1 MDTASDNDSDEGSIG
16 GNAANDMGLDLT
28 GILFGNIDSE
38 GKLVDDEDEQGH
50 AFDAELRENLSSLS
64 KMGLNSLLSEVIDQ
78 NGGSNSDEETED
90 KPASESADNLSAFDA
105 LKAGVKSETT
115 EDGAIKAQDDAI
127 DYSDINE
134 LSEDCPRTP
143 SPPAAAAKATAEEAA
158 TSTSTFDDLEDAIPA
173 SKVEAKPTKDDKEL
187 MPPPSTPIRSTSTS
201 STGTEDSATKPVSP
215 DASSTSESK
224 ANEAKAE
231 ADRRLDTPLA
241 DILPSKYQNVDVCEL
256 FPDFRPQKVLRFSRL
271 FGPGKPTSL
280 PQIWR
285 HVRKRR
291 RKRNQSR
298 DQKLTNTGGSDSPS
312 DTEEPRRRG
321 FSIHFGP
328 EPKPSDCMSDDEDK
342 LLSDLNSEDVRQEGP
357 DNGDNNDQKPKVA
370 DWRYGP
376 AQIWYDMLEVPDSG
390 EGFNYGFKTKPAQSS
405 SSMTKFNGERTAASA
420 ESEVSQELSIADDA
434 FLMVSQLHWEDDVV
448 WDGNDIKAKVLQ
460 KLNSKTNAAGWLPS
474 SGSRTAGAFSQPGK
488 SALPVGN
495 NSGGG
500 GGNSSKQN
508 SGSSATK
515 KALQSAAQNK
525 QVEAPD
531 DTWYSLF
538 PVENEELIYHKWE
551 DEVIWDAQQM
561 SKVPKPKVLTL
572 DPNDENIILG
582 IPDDIDPSKINK
594 NTGPPPKIKIPHP
607 HVKKSKILL
616 GKAGVI
622 NVLAEDA
629 PPPPPKSPDRDPFN
643 ISNDS
648 YYTPKTEPTLR
659 LKVGGGNLIQHST
672 PVVELRAP
680 FVPTHMGAMKLRSF
694 HRPPLKKF
702 SHGPLAQTMPHPVHP
717 LLKHI
722 AKKAK
727 QREVERIASGG
738 GDVFFMRNPED
749 LSGKDG
755 DIVLAEFCE
764 EHPPLMNQVGMCS
777 KIKNYYKRKA
787 EKDSGPQ
794 DYVYGEVAFAHTS
807 PFLGILHPGQCIQ
820 ALENNMYRAPIYPH
834 KMAPYDFLI
843 IRTRN
848 SYWIRVV
855 NAIFTVGQECPLYE
869 VPGPNSKRANN
880 FTRDFLQV
888 FIYRLFWKS
897 RDNPRRIRMDDV
909 KRAFPAHSESSI
921 RKRLKQCADF
931 KRTGMDSNWWV
942 IKPEFRLPS
951 EEEIRAMVSPEQ
963 CCAYFSMIAAEQ
975 RLKDAGYGEKSL
987 FAPQEDDDEEA
998 QLLDDEVKVAPWN
1011 TTRAYIQAMRGK
1023 CLLQLSGPAD
1033 PTGCG
1038 EGFSYV
1044 RVPNKPTQTKEEQ
1057 ESQPKRSVTGTDA
1070 DLRRLPL
1077 QRAKELLRKFKVP
1090 EEEIKKLT
1098 RWEVIDVVRT
1108 LSTEKAKAGEEG
1120 MDKFSRGNRFSI
1132 AEHQERYKEECQRI
1146 FDLQNRVLASSEV
1159 LSTDEDESSASEE
1172 SDLEELGKNLEN
1184 MLANKKTSTQLSLER
1199 EEQER
1204 QELLRQL
1211 EEEQGDGASKSKAK
1225 DEATQQPMANNNQG
1239 RILRI
1244 TRTFKGNDGKE
1255 YTRVETVRRQ
1265 AVIDAYIKIRTTKDE
1280 QFIKQFATLDE
1291 QQKEEM
1297 KREKRRI
1304 QEQLRR
1310 IKRNQE
1316 RERLAQLAQNQ
1327 KLQPGGM
1334 PTSLGDPKSSGG
1346 HAHKERDNSHKE
1358 VSPSRKK
1365 FKLKPDLK
1373 LKCGACGQVGHMRT
1387 NKACPLYTGMQSSL
1401 SQSNPSLADDLDE
1414 HSEKEMNMD
1423 DDDLVNVDGTK
1434 VTLSSKV
1441 LKRHG
1446 QGEDAKRRG
1455 NLTLKVA
1462 RDAMGKKKRRMA
1474 NDVHCDYLQRHNKTA
1489 NRRRTDPVVVLSSIL
1504 EHILNELR
1512 SMPDVSPFLF
1522 PVNAK
1527 RVPDYY
1533 RVVTKPMDL
1542 QTMREY
1548 IRQRRYTSREVFLED
1563 LKQIVDNSMIY
1574 NGSQSAYTVAAQ
1586 RMFNSCFELLSERED
1601 KLMRLEKAIN
1611 PLLDDD
1617 DQVALSFIFDK
1628 LHTQIK
1634 SQTESWPFHKPVNKK
1649 AIKDYYTV
1657 IKKPMDLE
1665 TIGKNIENHVYHSRA
1680 EYLGDIE
1687 LIAANCEQYN
1697 GSEAQYTKYAK
1708 KILEYAH
1715 AQLGE
1720 FADHCAQL
1728 EENILKT
1735 QERARANAPEFEE
1748 AWGNDD
1754 YDLGRGSRASS
1765 PGDDYIDVEG
1775 HGGLGLVTPNSI
1787 HRTMGADSGLTH
1799 ASTPARK
1806 PMTPAGS
1813 EVKRGRGRP
1822 RKQRDPVE
1830 EVKNS
1835 NLVKRGRGRPRKDSL
1850 GSNMSQTQSYF
1861 LDEDLQCSTD
1871 DDEDDEEDFQE
1882 VSEDENN
1889 AANILDQ
1896 GERLNAAGDGMD
1908 YIDPKNIKT
1917 ELDIEAHQIADES
1930 MDVDPNY
1937 DPSDF
1942 LAMHKPR
1949 QNYGESYNAQGAFSD
1964 FMPQAQDDSGQYN
1977 PPEAS
1982 TSAAAAGMQS
1992 QDEDLATTG
2001 NDNGMGI
2008 DEDLDISESDE
2019 EDDGG
2024 VRIKKEVFDDSELSA
2039 HQQMQQQQTSQQSQQ
2054 IYLLDASNEPVQ
2066 PVDYQPQPSDFQPA
2080 QQLEQLQA
2088 QPPMMQPQPDQQQ
2101 HQQQQGETDYDW
2113 LTF

>member
-16 GNAANDMGLDLT
+16 GNAANDMGIDLT

-38 GKLVDDEDEQGH
+38 GKLVDDDDDRGH
-50 AFDAELRENLSSLS
+50 VFDAELRENLSSLS
-64 KMGLNSLLSEVIDQ
+64 KLGLNSLLNEVIDQ
-78 NGGSNSDEETED
+78 HGGANSDEDPEE
-90 KPASESADNLSAFDA
+90 KPVPESADGLSAFDA
-105 LKAGVKSETT
+105 LKAGLNSETN
-115 EDGAIKAQDDAI
+115 EDGLIKAQDDAI

-143 SPPAAAAKATAEEAA
+143 SPPSQPSDEAA
-158 TSTSTFDDLEDAIPA
+158 TPASTYDDLEDAIPA
-173 SKVEAKPTKDDKEL
+173 TKVEAKSNKDDKEL
-187 MPPPSTPIRSTSTS
+187 MPPPSAPMRSASAPSSGNEESPTKPGSADGSS
-201 STGTEDSATKPVSP
+201 STDEK
-215 DASSTSESK
+215 SS
-224 ANEAKAE
+224 EAKAE

-298 DQKLTNTGGSDSPS
+298 DQKTTNTGGSDSPS

-321 FSIHFGP
+321 FGIHFGP
-328 EPKPSDCMSDDEDK
+328 EPSPAQCMSDDEDK
-342 LLSDLNSEDVRQEGP
+342 LLSDLNSVDVRQEGP
-357 DNGDNNDQKPKVA
+357 DNGENSDQKPKVA

-390 EGFNYGFKTKPAQSS
+390 EGFNYGFKTKQDKTSS
-405 SSMTKFNGERTAASA
+405 ALSKLNSDRSAASA
-420 ESEVSQELSIADDA
+420 ATDVAQDQSIADDA

-495 NSGGG
+495 SGSNSGG
-500 GGNSSKQN
+500 NSGKQN
-508 SGSSATK
+508 SGGSTK

-525 QVEAPD
+525 QVEAQD

-561 SKVPKPKVLTL
+561 NKVPKPKVLTL

-622 NVLAEDA
+622 NVLAEDT

-680 FVPTHMGAMKLRSF
+680 FVPTHMGPMKLRAF

-702 SHGPLAQTMPHPVHP
+702 SHGPLAQIMPHPVYP

-722 AKKAK
+722 VKKAK

-834 KMAPYDFLI
+834 KMSPTDFLI

-855 NAIFTVGQECPLYE
+855 NAVFTVGQECPLYE

-1211 EEEQGDGASKSKAK
+1211 EEEQGDSGSKAAKSKDDAS
-1225 DEATQQPMANNNQG
+1225 QQPMANNNQG

-1401 SQSNPSLADDLDE
+1401 SQSNPSLADDMDE

-1441 LKRHG
+1441 LKRHS
-1446 QGEDAKRRG
+1446 QVQDDFKRRG
-1455 NLTLKVA
+1455 GLTLKVP

-1563 LKQIVDNSMIY
+1563 LKQIVDNSLIY

-1628 LHTQIK
+1628 LHTQVK
-1634 SQTESWPFHKPVNKK
+1634 TQSESWPFHKPVNKK

-1665 TIGKNIENHVYHSRA
+1665 TIGKNIENHTYHSRA
-1680 EYLGDIE
+1680 DYLADIE
-1687 LIAANCEQYN
+1687 LIATNCEQYN
-1697 GSEAQYTKYAK
+1697 GSEAQYTKFAK
-1708 KILEYAH
+1708 KMVEYAH
-1715 AQLGE
+1715 SQLEE
-1720 FADHCAQL
+1720 FAEHCAQL
-1728 EENILKT
+1728 EENIMKT

-1754 YDLGRGSRASS
+1754 YDLSRSRASS

-1775 HGGLGLVTPNSI
+1775 HGGLGLITPNSI
-1787 HRTMGADSGLTH
+1787 HRSMGADNNLSHGT
-1799 ASTPARK
+1799 TPMRR
-1806 PMTPAGS
+1806 PTMPAGS

-1830 EVKNS
+1830 
-1835 NLVKRGRGRPRKDSL
+1835 
-1850 GSNMSQTQSYF
+1850 
-1861 LDEDLQCSTD
+1861 EDLQCSTD

-1889 AANILDQ
+1889 AAHILDQ
-1896 GERLNAAGDGMD
+1896 GERMHAPSDTMD

-1917 ELDIEAHQIADES
+1917 EVDIEAQQMAEEQCGEDDSQQAAEAMVQLSGIGYYAQQQQDES

-1949 QNYGESYNAQGAFSD
+1949 QSFGETYNAQGAFSD
-1964 FMPQAQDDSGQYN
+1964 FMSQVQDDSGQYN

-1982 TSAAAAGMQS
+1982 TSAAAANMSAQE
-1992 QDEDLATTG
+1992 EDMPSTS

-2008 DEDLDISESDE
+2008 DEDLDISDSDD
-2019 EDDGG
+2019 EDNGG
-2024 VRIKKEVFDDSELSA
+2024 VRIKKEVFDDAELA
-2039 HQQMQQQQTSQQSQQ
+2039 AQQHQQSSEPSQ

-2066 PVDYQPQPSDFQPA
+2066 PVDYQPQQSDFQPA
-2080 QQLEQLQA
+2080 QELEQLHAQQPNMQQQTE
-2088 QPPMMQPQPDQQQ
+2088 QPPS
-2101 HQQQQGETDYDW
+2101 QGENDYDW